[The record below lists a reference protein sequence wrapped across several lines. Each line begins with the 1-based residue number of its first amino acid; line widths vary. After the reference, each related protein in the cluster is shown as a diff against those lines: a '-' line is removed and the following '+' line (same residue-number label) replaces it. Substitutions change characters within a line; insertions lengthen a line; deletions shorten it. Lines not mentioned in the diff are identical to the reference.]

1 MLSEGPCQILHSLIV
16 VLYGLQTIFTI
27 PFYSIHDIS
36 FTIDG
41 SAWLIQYLK
50 NKCNKFI
57 KSSKNLIE

>member
-16 VLYGLQTIFTI
+16 ALYGLQTIFTI
-27 PFYSIHDIS
+27 PFYSILDIG

-50 NKCNKFI
+50 KI
-57 KSSKNLIE
+57 IIINL